1 MHLHNDTRPI
11 KQIDKDNLEANR
23 IFIQYPIPKICNLRC
38 PYCFHSDYFNGRPD
52 TVKYADIIGFTTEQ
66 FRIWME
72 THIYSNFNEIV
83 IHFAGGEPF
92 FSSNTQMISSIANYI
107 PHQVKFDF
115 LTNGLF
121 NDLGSCV
128 LEQIIRRIHRVG
140 CTYHRDTLTFKQA
153 ALFHNNVKI
162 LRDLGIPVYVKEL
175 LHKNHLLDIL
185 KHRNYWRDQ
194 GIDFKIQDIQSAD
207 ASPQGYN
214 AKDLALIADEYKHQG
229 HYCSCWQGWK
239 SISIRGYDIA
249 AGNVVAC
256 WLDPKII
263 GNVADNT
270 LNLNFRVEIDDNL
283 ARRNVTGG
291 DFQYSNKGTFDRDR
305 KIC

>member
-1 MHLHNDTRPI
+1 MKDINTNHHVIFGHNIAEEGDSLYKEYRKKWHDNP
-11 KQIDKDNLEANR
+11 KDNVVGLSPLFLDVE
-23 IFIQYPIPKICNLRC
+23 ISSGCNLRC

-207 ASPQGYN
+207 PSLVN
-214 AKDLALIADEYKHQG
+214 
-229 HYCSCWQGWK
+229 
-239 SISIRGYDIA
+239 SIEQVCQLGIM
-249 AGNVVAC
+249 
-256 WLDPKII
+256 
-263 GNVADNT
+263 
-270 LNLNFRVEIDDNL
+270 
-283 ARRNVTGG
+283 
-291 DFQYSNKGTFDRDR
+291 Q
-305 KIC
+305 